1 MSQVKIAK
9 RYARALFISC
19 SKDEQETVLHDL
31 IHLKDILQKDLTFQQ
46 LLNDASVTYRSKW
59 SALSHIF
66 NKTTPTLKKVMELMC
81 MKRREFILP
90 ELIDAYED
98 IYNQDRGRINV
109 VVKSSIPMD
118 AALQQE
124 IISII
129 RSAHAYKDIIIHNEI
144 DTELMGG
151 FVIRFGDLLI
161 DTSIKTKL
169 HKIKQE
175 FNIV

>member
-1 MSQVKIAK
+1 MSQVKIAR

-19 SKDEQETVLHDL
+19 SKDEQTTVLNDL
-31 IHLKDILQKDLTFQQ
+31 IHIKNILEKNLTFQQ
-46 LLNDASVTYRSKW
+46 LLNDASVSYRSKW
-59 SALSHIF
+59 TALSQIF
-66 NKTTPTLKKVMELMC
+66 IKTSPNINKVMELMC

-90 ELIDAYED
+90 ELITAYED
-98 IYNQDRGRINV
+98 IYNQDRGRIHV

-118 AALQQE
+118 DTLQQE

-129 RSAHAYKDIIIHNEI
+129 KSAHAFKEILLHNEI
-144 DTELMGG
+144 DTTLMGG

-169 HKIKQE
+169 QQIKQE
-175 FNIV
+175 FNIA